1 MKKFILTIPGIL
13 LSVFGGGMFICCLFG
28 AIEDE
33 FQPIHVYLSLFFSF
47 GVILAL
53 GIVMIY
59 LGHKKNVKSKE
70 GADYNHTP
78 VQTPDKKTVKI
89 LLQELQ
95 KRTSQDSIK
104 IQIEE
109 NRKPTLFGSK
119 IDRKS
124 VV

>member
-33 FQPIHVYLSLFFSF
+33 FQPVHVYLSLFFSF

-59 LGHKKNVKSKE
+59 HGHKKNVKSKRSIKVK
-70 GADYNHTP
+70 HFIKSSKQ
-78 VQTPDKKTVKI
+78 QTK
-89 LLQELQ
+89 QELF
-95 KRTSQDSIK
+95 SIPCEYDVFIVK
-104 IQIEE
+104 
-109 NRKPTLFGSK
+109 
-119 IDRKS
+119 
-124 VV
+124 